1 MWVFAGCLKQ
11 LAYLPGVPSHL
22 LGPIALPPP
31 PSPSLHLQL
40 IRTLSAGDVDLAEQL
55 MNYLLGR
62 QVDLS
67 YVVRM
72 ICIQGLGNMADING
86 SQVRGEVRAFFG
98 TSRVHEMM

>member
-1 MWVFAGCLKQ
+1 MGVFVGCLKQ
-11 LAYLPGVPSHL
+11 LAYRLCVPSHL
-22 LGPIALPPP
+22 SGPIAPP

-40 IRTLSAGDVDLAEQL
+40 LRTLSAGDVDLAEQL

-86 SQVRGEVRAFFG
+86 SQVRGAAREFFR
-98 TSRVHEMM
+98 TSRMHEMM